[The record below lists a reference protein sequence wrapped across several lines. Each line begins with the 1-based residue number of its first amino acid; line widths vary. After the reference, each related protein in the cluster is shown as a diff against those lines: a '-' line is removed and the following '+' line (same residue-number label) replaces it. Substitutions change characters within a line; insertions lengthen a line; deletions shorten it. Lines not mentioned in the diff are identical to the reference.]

1 MDDGHR
7 VWTSARGDCLTHTGN
22 GRRDCS
28 AQLAPAAASR
38 RECPRRRGFLALATK
53 ISTAQPTGPPRTGWQ
68 RAWLQRGARAERA
81 FLLANPPP
89 SPPSP
94 PSSPPLPLV
103 SHCWG
108 PRGLPRPRRRRSPY
122 WEEPPCL
129 RPAQYLALVWC
140 SAPLPPLRS
149 PLLVGELS
157 SATVAS
163 PDEPR
168 RVGGVGWGG
177 GARVRAVGSAA
188 ARVGGGR
195 VAPPAWCGKSVA
207 LPGGWHPNGMYLAPP
222 PRGPSGGAPPP
233 PTHWTLSLR

>member
-1 MDDGHR
+1 MGAYALATVGPPHATAVGHVTAVQGERAPQLHLLLPQVRWVVIHHPRWVALGGRGRGRAAVDDGHR

-53 ISTAQPTGPPRTGWQ
+53 NSTAQPTGPPRTGWQ

-103 SHCWG
+103 TAGAHGDFHARGVGAPPTGRSHRVCD
-108 PRGLPRPRRRRSPY
+108 RRNIWPS
-122 WEEPPCL
+122 
-129 RPAQYLALVWC
+129 
-140 SAPLPPLRS
+140 SGAPLPSPLSAPPSWSVSSPLPRS
-149 PLLVGELS
+149 PLLM
-157 SATVAS
+157 S
-163 PDEPR
+163 P
-168 RVGGVGWGG
+168 VGWGG
-177 GARVRAVGSAA
+177 
-188 ARVGGGR
+188 
-195 VAPPAWCGKSVA
+195 
-207 LPGGWHPNGMYLAPP
+207 
-222 PRGPSGGAPPP
+222 
-233 PTHWTLSLR
+233 